1 MNRIVALCLLLIATL
16 LSATPLYARNARDTL
31 SVGGRM
37 HFTENKGQWESN
49 ILFKSVMSN
58 ADLFMERNCFTI
70 LLSDPK
76 NPKGKPYL
84 NDKNTNKEYRF
95 HAYRVNFVNA
105 KADSIVGQDKEDT
118 YENYFIG
125 NDPKHWA
132 SEVHLFQTVE
142 YHNIYPKTDLKVYSA
157 EGALKY
163 DFVLHPGASPKK
175 ICLSYDGTDGLRTQ
189 NGNLI
194 IKTSVLDIVEL
205 EPYAYQIIDG
215 KEVEVKCSYRLKG
228 NAVTFDLGDYDAS
241 KPLVIDP
248 MLIFSTYTGSV
259 ADNWGTTA
267 AFDSHKNTYSA
278 GLVFGNGYPTTLG
291 AFQTTSAGNADIGVI
306 KLDATGAQRVYATYI
321 GGTYADMPHS
331 LYVNEFDELVILGT
345 TGSPNFPTTT
355 SAYSRTFSG
364 GSSVTYLGTGVIN
377 FPSGSDI
384 FVCRL
389 NATGTRLGAS
399 TYIGGTG
406 NDGLNYKQRF
416 SSSNDIVMLGND
428 SLYYNYG
435 DGARGELITD
445 DLNNVY
451 VASCTFS
458 SNFPTTPGSFQPTA
472 GGAQDGVVFKLDYN
486 LSNLLWSSYIGGS
499 NDDAAYS
506 IDTDDEYNIL
516 VCGGTNSNDY
526 LVTANAYNMSYNGG
540 SADAFI
546 AKISSNGTQLMGST
560 FFGSPAYDQAYFVRT
575 GKQNHVFV
583 FGQTKASGNTLIHNA
598 QYNVP
603 NSGQFLARF
612 GADLDTLIWSTVFG
626 TGSGVPNIS
635 PTAFAADVCNR
646 VYAAGWGR
654 IFCGYYLAGQIQP
667 WNTNGTWGMQVSPGA
682 IQSSTDGQDF
692 YVICITETANAMD
705 YATFFGES
713 HTGSNANSGHDH
725 VDGGTS
731 RFDKMA
737 TLYQSVC
744 ASCGGCQGFPTTP
757 SALSSSNNSSNCNN
771 GIFRMN
777 VHNDFPVA
785 DFIRPPVGCF
795 PDTVTFI
802 NTGFGTSFRW
812 YFGDGGTS
820 TAQNPTHIYT
830 QPGIYNV
837 MLVAYLENG
846 CHSTD
851 SIVKQIMILGHQ
863 QPFDTVQTCPGNQ
876 IRIGQNPQM
885 GCTYH
890 WISGNVSDSTIANPY
905 TTVYNDTVLYCVVS
919 NGACTDTIPQNI
931 IMSPI
936 NMSLYRDT
944 SDCTSPILISTI
956 TQSHGYYFYHFSSNR
971 YFTDTLNPNTMRSPN
986 AYVNITGPQY
996 FYVKV
1001 YDTNGCFSIDSVFVN
1016 FVSIAMPVVFQDP
1029 LCPGSCDG
1037 FASVSLNN
1045 ATPPFDIRWSTGN
1058 RTDTAIYNLCQ
1069 GNYSIRVMDSKGCSV
1084 TQNFTLVDPQGP
1096 VVTKAVGHTNC
1107 AASCNG
1113 YILDT
1118 ITGPSQYVFEWL
1130 DAPIYAPERHNLC
1143 IGTYILKITDSNGC
1157 EYFDTTQIVELPPYT
1172 DTALVKATCKD
1183 LCSGEIDVTPIGGV
1197 SPYTYS
1203 WSHGAN
1209 TSFIDSLCSG
1219 TYSLVITDSVNCS
1232 ITDTFFVDVY
1242 SVFDSMRVW
1251 ADDTVVFRG
1260 NTTRLYVTP
1269 VQGATYHWDATSG
1282 SLGSPNSPTTTA
1294 GPNDSTWYY
1303 VTVIDSLGCEYRDS
1317 LFMPCIDVI
1326 CGRPNVFIP
1335 NAFSPNGDGQ
1345 NDQLCFKGEWI
1356 VSFHIAIFS
1365 RWGEKVFETNDIN
1378 ECWDG
1383 TYKGRKCQ
1391 SGVYMYTCD
1400 IECEGHQNTYFK
1412 GDVTIIK

>member
-1 MNRIVALCLLLIATL
+1 MKRIFALFLLLIATL

-49 ILFKSVMSN
+49 VLFKSVMSN

-132 SEVHLFQTVE
+132 SEVHLFQMVE

-205 EPYAYQIIDG
+205 EPYAYQIVDG
-215 KEVEVKCSYRLKG
+215 KEIEVKCSYRLKG
-228 NAVTFDLGDYDAS
+228 NAVSFDLGDYDAS
-241 KPLVIDP
+241 KPLIIDP

-306 KLDATGAQRVYATYI
+306 KLDATGTQRVYATYI
-321 GGTYADMPHS
+321 GGLYADMPHS

-345 TGSPNFPTTT
+345 TGSSNFPTTT

-364 GSSVTYLGTGVIN
+364 GNNVTYLGTGVIN
-377 FPSGSDI
+377 FPNGSDI
-384 FVCRL
+384 FICRL
-389 NATGTRLGAS
+389 NAAGTQLGAS
-399 TYIGGTG
+399 TFIGGSG
-406 NDGLNYKQRF
+406 NDGLNYKQTF

-458 SNFPTTPGSFQPTA
+458 SNFPTTSGVFQPTS
-472 GGAQDGVVFKLDYN
+472 GGGQEGVVFKLDYN
-486 LSNLLWSSYIGGS
+486 LSNLLWSSYIGG
-499 NDDAAYS
+499 NKDDAAYS

-516 VCGGTNSNDY
+516 VCGGTNSHNFP
-526 LVTANAYNMSYNGG
+526 VTANAYNMSYNGG
-540 SADAFI
+540 SADAFVS
-546 AKISSNGTQLMGST
+546 KISHDGTRLMGST
-560 FFGSPAYDQAYFVRT
+560 YFGSTAYDQSYFVRT
-575 GKQNHVFV
+575 GKQNHVFI
-583 FGQTKASGNTLIHNA
+583 FGQTKASGNTLIYNA
-598 QYNVP
+598 TYNVP

-612 GADLDTLIWSTVFG
+612 GENLDTLIWSTVFG

-692 YVICITETANAMD
+692 YVICVTETANAMD

-713 HTGSNANSGHDH
+713 HSNANANSGHDH

-757 SALSSSNNSSNCNN
+757 GALSTSNNSNNCNN

-785 DFIRPPVGCF
+785 DFIRPPVGCV
-795 PDTVTFI
+795 PYTVTFQ

-812 YFGDGGTS
+812 LFDDGTMS
-820 TAQNPTHIYT
+820 NDTNPTHTFT
-830 QPGIYNV
+830 QPGVYNV
-837 MLVAYLENG
+837 MLISYLQNG

-851 SIVKQIMILGHQ
+851 TVIKQIMVLGHQ
-863 QPFDTVQTCPGNQ
+863 QPFDTVFTCPGNL
-876 IRIGQNPQM
+876 IRIGQNPQP
-885 GCTYH
+885 GCSYH
-890 WISGNVSDSTIANPY
+890 WITGLVSDSTIANPY
-905 TTVYNDTVLYCVVS
+905 TRAYRDTVLLVVVS
-919 NGACTDTIPQNI
+919 NGACSDTVQQP
-931 IMSPI
+931 IM
-936 NMSLYRDT
+936 MSSIGLSIYRDT
-944 SDCTSPILISTI
+944 SDCTSPILLSAQPQGRGPFIY
-956 TQSHGYYFYHFSSNR
+956 QWSSNR
-971 YFTDTLNPNTMRSPN
+971 YFTDTLNQNMLVAN
-986 AYVNITGPQY
+986 VYVNITGPQY
-996 FYVKV
+996 FYLRVS
-1001 YDTNGCFSIDSVFVN
+1001 DTNGCFNIDSVFVN
-1016 FVSIAMPVVFQDP
+1016 FVSIAMPVQYASP
-1029 LCPGSCDG
+1029 TCPGSCDG
-1037 FASVSLNN
+1037 WATISLNN
-1045 ATPPFDIRWSTGN
+1045 ATPPFDIRWSNGN
-1058 RTDTAIYNLCQ
+1058 RVDTAVYHLCQ

-1084 TQNFTLVDPQGP
+1084 TQNFTLTDPQPPTIAKG
-1096 VVTKAVGHTNC
+1096 VTPTNC

-1113 YILDT
+1113 T
-1118 ITGPSQYVFEWL
+1118 ITDTVTGNSVYTFEWL
-1130 DAPIYAPERHNLC
+1130 DAPINVPSRTGLC

-1157 EYFDTTQIVELPPYT
+1157 EFFDTTQIVELPPYT
-1172 DTALVKATCKD
+1172 DTARVKATCKD
-1183 LCSGEIDVTPIGGV
+1183 WCSGEIEVLPIGGV
-1197 SPYTYS
+1197 APYTYA
-1203 WSHGAN
+1203 WNTGAT
-1209 TSFIDSLCSG
+1209 TSQIDSLCSG
-1219 TYSLVITDSVNCS
+1219 LYSLLITDSVNCS
-1232 ITDTFFVDVY
+1232 ITDTFFVDIY
-1242 SVFDSMRVW
+1242 SAFDSMRVW
-1251 ADDTVVFRG
+1251 ADDTMVFRG
-1260 NTTRLYVTP
+1260 NSTRLHVTP
-1269 VQGATYHWDATSG
+1269 VPGGSYQWEPSG
-1282 SLGSPNSPTTTA
+1282 TLVTPDQPNTTA
-1294 GPNDSTWYY
+1294 SPQDSTWYY
-1303 VTVIDSLGCEYRDS
+1303 VTVIDSLGCEYRDT

-1335 NAFSPNGDGQ
+1335 NAFSPNGDGK
-1345 NDQLCFKGEWI
+1345 NDQLCFQGEWI

-1383 TYKGRKCQ
+1383 TFKGTKCQ

-1400 IECEGHQNTYFK
+1400 IECEGHQNTFFK
-1412 GDVTIIK
+1412 GDITIIK